1 MLHRGGIVGPFEVV
15 PLEVRWRWLRLCAV
29 VAGVNV
35 VLRVFGFYAWLVPD
49 ADGIGALLELIGTLY
64 SVLYAFATYV
74 IWGQFTAVENE
85 ILKES
90 GSLKDLIVFSRSLPE
105 RVRDP
110 MVKAIRSYG
119 KTVVE
124 TEWPALSRNEE
135 TEKSERQF
143 QEIISSVTAIQPED
157 ENQRAVFERLIEM
170 ANQASAHRAERLA
183 LSAKRMPRT
192 LHIFVSLTALTILAL
207 VLAYPFRNLA
217 LGLAAVLIT
226 ATLLFFARFVLTD
239 LDNPFEGTWN
249 VSSDPFA
256 TLMTKYR

>member
-1 MLHRGGIVGPFEVV
+1 MLQRGGNVGPFEVV
-15 PLEVRWRWLRLCAV
+15 PLEVRLRWLRLCAI
-29 VAGVNV
+29 VAGIE
-35 VLRVFGFYAWLVPD
+35 VLLWLFGFHAWLIPD
-49 ADGIGALLELIGTLY
+49 ADGVGALLQIIGTLY

-105 RVRDP
+105 RARDP
-110 MVKAIRSYG
+110 MVKAIKNYG

-124 TEWPALSRNEE
+124 TEWANLAQNQE
-135 TEKSERQF
+135 TEKSERLF

-157 ENQRAVFERLIEM
+157 ENQRTVFERLIEM

-183 LSAKRMPRT
+183 LSVKRMPRT
-192 LHIFVSLTALTILAL
+192 LHIFVNLTALTILAL
-207 VLAYPFRNLA
+207 VLVYPFRNLA

-249 VSSDPFA
+249 VSNDPFGV
-256 TLMTKYR
+256 LMTKYR

>member
-1 MLHRGGIVGPFEVV
+1 MGPFEVV
-15 PLEVRWRWLRLCAV
+15 PLEVRLRWLKLCAII
-29 VAGVNV
+29 AALNI
-35 VLRVFGFYAWLVPD
+35 VLRVFGFYDLLIPD
-49 ADGIGALLELIGTLY
+49 ADGAGALLEIIGTLY

-85 ILKES
+85 IVKES

-110 MVKAIRSYG
+110 MVKAIKNYG

-135 TEKSERQF
+135 TEKSERLF
-143 QEIISSVTAIQPED
+143 QEIISNVTAIQPED
-157 ENQRAVFERLIEM
+157 ENQRVVFERLIEM

-192 LHIFVSLTALTILAL
+192 LHIFVNLTAVTIQTL
-207 VLAYPFRNLA
+207 VLAYPFRNFA

-249 VSSDPFA
+249 VSNDPFA
-256 TLMTKYR
+256 ALMTKYR